1 MTKTIN
7 LNNPL
12 FQTAMP
18 LLEAIESHGYEAY
31 FVGGCVRDALL
42 GKEIH
47 DIDIATSATP
57 DEIQGIFP
65 VTFDVGKQ

>member
-18 LLEAIESHGYEAY
+18 LLEAIESHGYERLILLAG
-31 FVGGCVRDALL
+31 VCVM
-42 GKEIH
+42 
-47 DIDIATSATP
+47 P
-57 DEIQGIFP
+57 F
-65 VTFDVGKQ
+65 